1 MDDGSDSDMGSEFHS
16 VVGTAGESTG
26 EGGGREE
33 EEERGSLWLSTS
45 SRLKVA
51 PDSTVPTEP
60 SEALVTTTQSR
71 KRGI

>member
-1 MDDGSDSDMGSEFHS
+1 MDDGSDSDVGSEFHS
-16 VVGTAGESTG
+16 VVGIAGESTG
-26 EGGGREE
+26 EGGGRE

-45 SRLKVA
+45 SRLEVA